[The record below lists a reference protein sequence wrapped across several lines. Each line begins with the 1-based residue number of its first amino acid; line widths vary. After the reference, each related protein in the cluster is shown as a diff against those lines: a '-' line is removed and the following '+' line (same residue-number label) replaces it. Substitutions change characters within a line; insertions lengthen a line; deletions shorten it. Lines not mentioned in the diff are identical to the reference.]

1 MSCKV
6 KGSTAVGY
14 WGPSISARVQAENI
28 PGKILA
34 LLWDKLLAL
43 GKDVYL
49 WTQIRDTT
57 PGSII
62 CSCTKDTTKRPDT
75 TCSSCY
81 GTGFIPGYIRFL
93 HQTLYF
99 PSIAVGTVL
108 TNVMLDLN
116 IKPYRLRLVDGQLTG
131 TAVFSAIPYSNLLD
145 LDWDVRNDSANIK
158 DTNTVLAEFSTNG
171 ILYYPISQIDDT
183 GKKPL
188 GLGSLYVRITLTRA
202 LIDDR
207 GPEFEIIRFRH
218 PTVEKPY
225 IKILRPQVTEVP
237 TWMQYGL
244 RNEQIAER
252 YWTVPLNMF
261 DDTIQPN
268 RPEARILE
276 NSIYQRVTGINSENK
291 YVTTK
296 LSYNEEFGIFSQQ
309 SFETRVSQ
317 PEEVYGKLV
326 F

>member
-6 KGSTAVGY
+6 KGSTAPGY

-62 CSCTKDTTKRPDT
+62 CSCTKDTTKRPDI

-81 GTGFIPGYIRFL
+81 GTGFIPGYVKFL
-93 HQTLYF
+93 YKTFYF
-99 PSIAVGTVL
+99 PSVDPGVVL
-108 TNVMLDLN
+108 TNVELDTN
-116 IKPYRLRLVDGQLTG
+116 IKPYRLRLVAGQLTG
-131 TAVFSAIPYSNLLD
+131 TIEFPVASYSNLRD
-145 LDWDVRNDSANIK
+145 LDWEVKNDAANIK
-158 DTNTVLAEFSTNG
+158 STNSILAEFSTNG
-171 ILYYPISQIDDT
+171 TLYYPISEINDT

-188 GLGSLYVRITLTRA
+188 GSGSLYVRITLTRA

-207 GPEFEIIRFRH
+207 SPEFEIIRFRY
-218 PTVEKPY
+218 PTSEKPY

-237 TWMQYGL
+237 SWMQYGL
-244 RNEQIAER
+244 RAEQLAER

-268 RPEARILE
+268 KPEARILE

-296 LSYNEEFGIFSQQ
+296 LSYNEEFGIFTQQ
-309 SFETRVSQ
+309 SFDTRVSQ